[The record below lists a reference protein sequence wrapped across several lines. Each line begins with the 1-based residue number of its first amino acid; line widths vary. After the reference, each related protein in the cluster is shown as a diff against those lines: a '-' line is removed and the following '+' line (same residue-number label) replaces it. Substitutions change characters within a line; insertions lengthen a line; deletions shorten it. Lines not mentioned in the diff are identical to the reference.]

1 MSNYELQSKLREV
14 ERELARVQQINNELR
29 AELSTV
35 VNGVNS
41 AERTLTDYNN
51 VINNTLNN
59 CNSVMQSSHQ
69 RVIEAYEI
77 QGEIEVLYA
86 RFKNVELA
94 NKKIRECNNKKYYDF
109 SNYRTVRKIV
119 QGIMDNLDVRM
130 ISDEVITKSVE
141 KKHLQTPDYWLTCVL
156 ISVMAWKNHDKELAD
171 RAIARAISLDK
182 KNSAVFYMLFN
193 LRMERENA
201 ALKWFYTYQE
211 CELKGSDQRTFLM
224 LFSLISKTLNETV
237 DEEMKTEIFDFIQK
251 VVAANAKASGYSE
264 EDVINSVLR
273 YLKRMEPAEQLE
285 YKLLRK
291 YVTEFDDLT
300 SLMMQAKNN
309 INILEFMLCV
319 LNVPVEQKNAF
330 IKTFID
336 ELINRPNQV
345 EEQTYEDIEYNELVI
360 RYEGDVGRAKEAFD
374 KEQQRRHK
382 ELNLIAEMMAWIFE
396 KDEEGVSGQSRLSM
410 FLLTKDIQEKSVAAY
425 VENYRSARKNTHSIR
440 IGDYSATAD
449 LTDEAGETAKIE
461 RFFTEKK
468 DKAAGEIKN
477 TTAYICFGAGVAAAV
492 GSIYAGMWLLALALG
507 AILFGVFA
515 LISNNS
521 KKKQLEQTCSENI
534 KNTTEVLKNM
544 ILEYKQYNEQ
554 LDEYDEYYDRITEEF
569 RKL

>member
-468 DKAAGEIKN
+468 EKAAGEIKN

-534 KNTTEVLKNM
+534 KNTTEVLKNL